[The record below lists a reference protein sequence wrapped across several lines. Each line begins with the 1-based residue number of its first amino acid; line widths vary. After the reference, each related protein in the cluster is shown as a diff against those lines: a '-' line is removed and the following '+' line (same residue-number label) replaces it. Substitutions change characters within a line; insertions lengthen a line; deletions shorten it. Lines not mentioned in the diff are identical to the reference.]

1 MKIKKKELIKII
13 KEEAKRVLGEGR
25 YHFANSFD
33 ELDVAEDPRAQA
45 FEQCIKILNELTY
58 DSLEDD
64 VAAMAD
70 EAARALW
77 KAAGELDYKR
87 NQVGNLEEQVGDP
100 RMDSMKQCIQ
110 SLEGLSFEDAGV
122 NADALDNMKEEV
134 MRKLRIMRFHLGKAA
149 DEQGER

>member
-13 KEEAKRVLGEGR
+13 KEEANRVLGEGR

-33 ELDVAEDPRAQA
+33 ELDIAEDPRAQA

-58 DSLEDD
+58 DSLEDEI
-64 VAAMAD
+64 ASMAD
-70 EAARALW
+70 AAARSLW
-77 KAAGELDYKR
+77 KAAEELDYKR

-100 RMDSMKQCIQ
+100 RMNSMKQCIQ

-134 MRKLRIMRFHLGKAA
+134 IRKLRIMRFHLGKAA
-149 DEQGER
+149 DKKGEK